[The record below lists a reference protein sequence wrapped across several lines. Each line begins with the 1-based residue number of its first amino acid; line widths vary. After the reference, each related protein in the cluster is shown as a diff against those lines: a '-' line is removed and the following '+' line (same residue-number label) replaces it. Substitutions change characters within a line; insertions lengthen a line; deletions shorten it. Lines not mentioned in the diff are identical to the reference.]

1 MHLLMAK
8 GTQNHGLKKPGL
20 WAAAGNA
27 YQNRID
33 ASTLCYSVQKNV
45 TRNGTLKSSAQPWK
59 TDTTA

>member
-1 MHLLMAK
+1 MYLLMAK

-27 YQNRID
+27 YQNRIN

-45 TRNGTLKSSAQPWK
+45 TRNGTLKSSAQP
-59 TDTTA
+59 